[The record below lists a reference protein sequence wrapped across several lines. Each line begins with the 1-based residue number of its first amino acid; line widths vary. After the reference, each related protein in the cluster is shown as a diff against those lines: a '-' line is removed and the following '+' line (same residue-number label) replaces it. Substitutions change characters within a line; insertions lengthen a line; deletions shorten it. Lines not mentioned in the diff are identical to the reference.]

1 MSGGKLLSTC
11 QPASPG
17 SSCDGKRIGNVP
29 RSLRGCHRPG
39 PTSWSN
45 AWCRTGVLAAL
56 ENGSCPYMPKRIT
69 GFVQVVGSLS
79 SQPVSRH
86 KIVQLWSAS
95 SRGKACGI
103 FTKPSRMNRLICAS
117 LSMVDK
123 IVRQAIS
130 RAVHFQRREPKSL
143 AIRRKGGN
151 RKLGLMSGFFADVC
165 GNAQLDN

>member
-1 MSGGKLLSTC
+1 MAGGKLLSTC

-29 RSLRGCHRPG
+29 RSLRGCQRPG

-56 ENGSCPYMPKRIT
+56 ENGSCPYTPKRIT
-69 GFVQVVGSLS
+69 GFVQVVGSAS

-95 SRGKACGI
+95 SSGKARGI
-103 FTKPSRMNRLICAS
+103 FTKPSRMNCLICAS
-117 LSMVDK
+117 LSMVHK

-130 RAVHFQRREPKSL
+130 HTVDPGRR
-143 AIRRKGGN
+143 IRRPTPQE
-151 RKLGLMSGFFADVC
+151 RPDWWSFSL
-165 GNAQLDN
+165 QLQ